1 MLHDHPLVLLVDNH
15 ADNREMYT
23 EYLEIRGFRVIPCSD
38 SQASID
44 VAHRLEPDIIL
55 LELRMTGMNGIQV
68 LRELRKD
75 PVLAHVPVV
84 ALTASVLTRERA
96 AAEAAGFNELLPKPL
111 LPGRPRDRHQPDHRR
126 LAAGRLF
133 SPRVERCP
141 RCRQPAHRR
150 PAIAD
155 DHPVRGSALTT
166 GSVASN
172 SFHFSIPVDG
182 TNSVAAGMV
191 VHAMRPSMTIA
202 AYE

>member
-1 MLHDHPLVLLVDNH
+1 MRPRDRQHESRHAMLHDHPLVLLVDNH
-15 ADNREMYT
+15 VDNREMYT

-96 AAEAAGFNELLPKPL
+96 AAEAAGFTELLPKPYFPEDL
-111 LPGRPRDRHQPDHRR
+111 ATAINRIIAASR
-126 LAAGRLF
+126 LAASSLRGLRGARGAVSQRTSAPQSQTTTL
-133 SPRVERCP
+133 SADPR
-141 RCRQPAHRR
+141 
-150 PAIAD
+150 
-155 DHPVRGSALTT
+155 
-166 GSVASN
+166 
-172 SFHFSIPVDG
+172 
-182 TNSVAAGMV
+182 
-191 VHAMRPSMTIA
+191 
-202 AYE
+202 